1 MEYLN
6 IDGIVVEVERKRIKN
21 IYLRVYPPDARVH
34 ISAPKGMP
42 IDRVRL
48 FAMDKKDWIQK
59 RINIVLDRETKVFK
73 EFTTG
78 EIHYFRGKSYFLN
91 LIYSNLKP
99 RVEVSDD
106 GFINLYV
113 KENSTLKKRQDV
125 MREFYRNELRELLP
139 PVIEKWERILGV
151 EISSFDIKQMKSI
164 WGSCNIKTRKIM
176 FNLELM
182 KKSDDCIDYIVL
194 HELSHLLERLHNSRF
209 KSILD
214 KHMPGWR
221 EIKDELNRFVG

>member
-59 RINIVLDRETKVFK
+59 RINIVLDRETKVFR

-91 LIYSNLKP
+91 LVYSNHKP
-99 RVEVSDD
+99 RVEVLDD

-113 KENSTLKKRQDV
+113 KENATLKKRQDV
-125 MREFYRNELRELLP
+125 MREFYRNVLRELLP

-151 EISSFDIKQMKSI
+151 EIESFDIKQMKSI
-164 WGSCNIKTRKIM
+164 WGSCNIKTKKIM
-176 FNLELM
+176 FNLELI

-194 HELSHLLERLHNSRF
+194 HELTHLLERLHNARF

-214 KHMPGWR
+214 KHMPSWR
-221 EIKDELNRFVG
+221 KIKDELNIFVE